1 MGKMKALAMEIE
13 EYKQLLAEGAMDEMA
28 GFNGTTHEDMVN
40 HPPHYNQGG
49 IETIEAI
56 KAALGYGFNAYLTG
70 NILKYLWR
78 YNHKGGLQDVKK
90 AQFYLN
96 RLVQEMDSNEQVRV
110 SGVPYE
116 VPSSSILS
124 NGV

>member
-49 IETIEAI
+49 IETIDAI
-56 KAALGYGFNAYLTG
+56 KAALGDGFPAYLTG
-70 NILKYLWR
+70 NILKYMWR
-78 YNHKGGLQDVKK
+78 YKHKNGVEDLKK

-96 RLVQEMDSNEQVRV
+96 RLVKEMDTEVSV
-110 SGVPYE
+110 SGVPYK

>member
-1 MGKMKALAMEIE
+1 MGKMKALAIEIE

-96 RLVQEMDSNEQVRV
+96 RLVQEMDANEQVRV

-116 VPSSSILS
+116 VARSSILS

>member
-28 GFNGTTHEDMVN
+28 GFNGTTHDDMVN

-96 RLVQEMDSNEQVRV
+96 RLVQEMDANEQVRV

-116 VPSSSILS
+116 VARSSILS

>member
-1 MGKMKALAMEIE
+1 MGKMKALAMEME
-13 EYKQLLAEGAMDEMA
+13 EYKQLLAQGALEEMA

-56 KAALGYGFNAYLTG
+56 KAALGEGFTFYLTG

-78 YNHKGGLQDVKK
+78 YQHKNGLEDVKK

-96 RLVQEMDSNEQVRV
+96 RLVQEMDDGVYV
-110 SGVPYE
+110 SGVPYK
-116 VPSSSILS
+116 VKL
-124 NGV
+124 

>member
-1 MGKMKALAMEIE
+1 MKALAMEIE
-13 EYKQLLAEGAMDEMA
+13 EYKQLLAERAMDEMA

-96 RLVQEMDSNEQVRV
+96 RLVKEMEANEQVQV

-116 VPSSSILS
+116 VDRSSILS

>member
-28 GFNGTTHEDMVN
+28 GFNGTTHDDMVN

-96 RLVQEMDSNEQVRV
+96 RLVQEMDANKQVRV

>member
-96 RLVQEMDSNEQVRV
+96 RLVQEMDANEQVRV

-116 VPSSSILS
+116 VARSSILS

>member
-1 MGKMKALAMEIE
+1 MKALAMEIE

-96 RLVQEMDSNEQVRV
+96 RLVKEMEANEQVQV

-116 VPSSSILS
+116 VDRSSILS

>member
-1 MGKMKALAMEIE
+1 MGKMKALAIEIE

-28 GFNGTTHEDMVN
+28 GFNGITHEDMVN

-96 RLVQEMDSNEQVRV
+96 RLVQEMDANEQVRV

-116 VPSSSILS
+116 VARSSILS

>member
-1 MGKMKALAMEIE
+1 MASMKSLAMEIE
-13 EYKQLLAEGAMDEMA
+13 EYQNMA
-28 GFNGTTHEDMVN
+28 FNGTTHEDMVN

-56 KAALGYGFNAYLTG
+56 KAALGDGFPAYLTG

-78 YNHKGGLQDVKK
+78 YNHKNGLEDVKK

-96 RLVQEMDSNEQVRV
+96 RLVKELDTEVRV
-110 SGVPYE
+110 SGVPYA
-116 VPSSSILS
+116 VDKGSILGS
-124 NGV
+124 GV